1 MDEDPL
7 LQQGAEVEDPS
18 EVEDP
23 LEVEDLQEAEVAEA
37 EVEEGFPL
45 LNRSH
50 H

>member
-1 MDEDPL
+1 MDEDPP
-7 LQQGAEVEDPS
+7 LQQGA

-23 LEVEDLQEAEVAEA
+23 LEVEDLQEAEAAEA

-50 H
+50 R